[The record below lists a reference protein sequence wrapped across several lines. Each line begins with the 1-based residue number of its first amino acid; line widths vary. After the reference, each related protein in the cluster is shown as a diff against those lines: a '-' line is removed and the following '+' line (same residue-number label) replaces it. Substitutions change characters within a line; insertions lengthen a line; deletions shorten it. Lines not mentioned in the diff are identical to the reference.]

1 MSKLAANHSY
11 LHHNNDIILTTKMTH
26 MKQFSLFV
34 MVLTL
39 APTSSFSPGRNVS

>member
-11 LHHNNDIILTTKMTH
+11 LHHSDDIILTTKITR

-39 APTSSFSPGRNVS
+39 VPTSSFSPGRNVS